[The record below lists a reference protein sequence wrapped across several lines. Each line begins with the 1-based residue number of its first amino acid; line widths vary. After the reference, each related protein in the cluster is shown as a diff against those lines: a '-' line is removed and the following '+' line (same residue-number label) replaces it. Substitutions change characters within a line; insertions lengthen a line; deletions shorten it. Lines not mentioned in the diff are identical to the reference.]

1 MDDPAE
7 ILERS
12 RTIAVVGMSTD
23 PAKAAYSVPAELQA
37 AGFRIVPV
45 NPNAAEILGETAYAS
60 LADVPDPID
69 VVEVF
74 RPAEEAPDVA
84 RQAVEIGAKAV
95 WLQEGIRSA
104 EARRIANEAGLD
116 YVEDR
121 CMGVERF
128 LRGIVKR

>member
-45 NPNAAEILGETAYAS
+45 NPNATEILGETAYAS

-74 RPAEEAPDVA
+74 RPAEEAPGVA

-104 EARRIANEAGLD
+104 EARRIAKEAGLD

-121 CMGVERF
+121 CMGVERS

>member
-60 LADVPDPID
+60 LVDVPDPID

-104 EARRIANEAGLD
+104 EARRIAKEAGLD

-121 CMGVERF
+121 CMGIERAQ
-128 LRGIVKR
+128 LGIVKH

>member
-23 PAKAAYSVPAELQA
+23 PAKAAYSVPAALQA

-60 LADVPDPID
+60 LADVPDPVD

-84 RQAVEIGAKAV
+84 RQAVQIGAKAV
-95 WLQEGIRSA
+95 WLQEGIRSG
-104 EARRIANEAGLD
+104 EARRIAKEAGLD

-121 CMGVERF
+121 CMGVERS
-128 LRGIVKR
+128 LHGIVKR